1 MYIVMGQ
8 TESRVFEKYSW
19 AMTEAQADR
28 MVWVLNLAY
37 RQSGVPIRF
46 YMTQILDV

>member
-8 TESRVFEKYSW
+8 TESRVFEKCTW

-28 MVWVLNLAY
+28 MVWLLNLAY
-37 RQSGVPIRF
+37 RQSGVAIRF
-46 YMTQILDV
+46 YMTQVLDV